1 MSLSH
6 EQVQDLLPHRYPFL
20 FVDKVTE
27 LESGHRVEG
36 TFRIKTDHPF
46 VNRVG
51 VVSVFPATLVVEAL
65 GQLAALCI
73 RYDQGNPQSRQRA
86 QGFLVRIDEC
96 SFAHPV
102 HEEEEL
108 LLTASLVKQYST
120 LYKFDARG
128 FADQKMVVQASLTLY
143 LEF

>member
-65 GQLAALCI
+65 QHFVFAMTREI
-73 RYDQGNPQSRQRA
+73 RSLGNGPKD
-86 QGFLVRIDEC
+86 F
-96 SFAHPV
+96 SFALTSV
-102 HEEEEL
+102 HSH
-108 LLTASLVKQYST
+108 TRCTRRKSC
-120 LYKFDARG
+120 F
-128 FADQKMVVQASLTLY
+128 
-143 LEF
+143 